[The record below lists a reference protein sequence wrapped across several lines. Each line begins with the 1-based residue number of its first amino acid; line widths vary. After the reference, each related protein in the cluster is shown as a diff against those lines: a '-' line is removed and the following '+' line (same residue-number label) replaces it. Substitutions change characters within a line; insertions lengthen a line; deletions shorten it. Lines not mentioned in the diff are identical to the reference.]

1 MIFHTVNRE
10 EPYDSADLYDCIHTI
25 AASDTN
31 CKYPSSRI
39 SASRR
44 WSGFGWRLFR
54 SRKPPLYIFGFSK
67 WKTFIQDWFPDHEVI
82 IAPAK
87 TSSDQFDR
95 IWKKRIL
102 RDDRSSVLSWQ
113 YKGPSHI
120 KEFCVNN
127 KIIFH
132 YVEDGFIRSIKLG
145 ASHTSPMSLTFDRQD
160 MYFSSQKSTD
170 LEDILSTYDFTND
183 INLTNRA
190 KQAIDFILS
199 TGISKYNSATPVDI
213 SAVYGAKTKKRILV
227 IGQVESDSSIWHGCI
242 KPVTNND
249 LVRLARLENPDADV
263 IYKPHPEVV
272 SGIATKLSDP
282 SDVRTIARILEQ
294 DISLADAFESI
305 DHVYTI
311 TSLSGFE
318 ALLRGIRV
326 TTIGCPFY
334 SGWGLTD
341 DRQPNPRRIRKLSV
355 EEIFAGAYI
364 LYPRYFDPEQK
375 KYIEIEDALTII
387 SNMRATAYSA

>member
-1 MIFHTVNRE
+1 MIFRALDRVNLKS
-10 EPYDSADLYDCIHTI
+10 SAALPEAMHKS
-25 AASDTN
+25 AASG
-31 CKYPSSRI
+31 KRSARI
-39 SASRR
+39 PILRQWLESARALS
-44 WSGFGWRLFR
+44 R

-102 RDDRSSVLSWQ
+102 RDDRSAVLSWQ
-113 YKGPSHI
+113 YKGPSSL

-127 KIIFH
+127 NISFH

-145 ASHTSPMSLTFDRQD
+145 ALHTPPMSLTFDCQD
-160 MYFSSQKSTD
+160 MYFSSRNSTD
-170 LEDILSTYDFTND
+170 LEDILSNYDFSND
-183 INLTNRA
+183 KKLISRA
-190 KQAIDFILS
+190 KKAIAFILS
-199 TGISKYNSATPVDI
+199 SGISKYNSSTPIDI
-213 SAVYGAKTKKRILV
+213 SSVYGAKTKKRILV
-227 IGQVESDSSIWHGCI
+227 IGQVESDSSISYGCD
-242 KPVTNND
+242 KPFTNND
-249 LVRLARLENPDADV
+249 LVRLARFENPDADV
-263 IYKPHPEVV
+263 VYKPHPEVL

-282 SDVRTIARILEQ
+282 NDVRMIARILEQ
-294 DISLADAFESI
+294 DVSLADAFRSV

-318 ALLRGIRV
+318 ALLRGIHV

-334 SGWGLTD
+334 SGWGVTD
-341 DRQPNPRRIRKLSV
+341 DRQANPRRSRKLSV

-375 KYIEIEDALTII
+375 KHIEIEDALSIL
-387 SNMRATAYSA
+387 SNKRTESLSS